1 MKQLLVFIVL
11 VSHINFSMF
20 IAQVD
25 ERDTYD
31 RSGRQKEDINSLVQY
46 LAKVFHYKH
55 RPFKDSDDDS
65 ARYFHIETQVVIC
78 EKDAVQIKSPL
89 EYASQK
95 IKYPPYKE
103 QKAFSQY
110 FEIQSPPPEV

>member
-46 LAKVFHYKH
+46 LARVFHYKH
-55 RPFKDSDDDS
+55 NPFKDSDDDS
-65 ARYFHIETQVVIC
+65 ARYFHIETQFVIC
-78 EKDAVQIKSPL
+78 EKDAVQIEDPF
-89 EYASQK
+89 EYLSQK

-103 QKAFSQY
+103 QKALSQY
-110 FEIQSPPPEV
+110 FEIQSPPPEA